1 MNLPSKLSET
11 GFGAKEK
18 RKINEIIDY
27 LKSITPR
34 DTTTVTHDRTA
45 TGIFPKAKGGGS
57 VSGTGA
63 VYLD

>member
-11 GFGAKEK
+11 GLGAKEK

-34 DTTTVTHDRTA
+34 DTPTIAHDRTP
-45 TGIFPKAKGGGS
+45 TGIMPRAKSQPTTTGGEG
-57 VSGTGA
+57 
-63 VYLD
+63 YWR

>member
-11 GFGAKEK
+11 GLGAKEK

-34 DTTTVTHDRTA
+34 DTATVVHDRTP
-45 TGIFPKAKGGGS
+45 TGTFPKARPGSGTASGGS
-57 VSGTGA
+57 V
-63 VYLD
+63 YLD